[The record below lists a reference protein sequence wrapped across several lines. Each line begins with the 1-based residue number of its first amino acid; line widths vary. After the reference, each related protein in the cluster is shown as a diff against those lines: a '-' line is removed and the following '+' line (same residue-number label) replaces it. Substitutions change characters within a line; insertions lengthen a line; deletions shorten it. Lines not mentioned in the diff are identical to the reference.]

1 MRQLIRSLF
10 KSIRS
15 EWHAEERN
23 HMRAIAHRYALRA
36 QMDGHVIRK
45 TGETVPKESV

>member
-1 MRQLIRSLF
+1 MRQLFRSLI
-10 KSIRS
+10 KSCKA

-23 HMRAIAHRYALRA
+23 HMRAVAHRYALRA